1 MRLVKVSTKD
11 IEYTLYIGRCAVGA
25 LKDVASHLFENKQ
38 VAVIADGTVAD
49 LHLPRL
55 LEHLPRTPL
64 VITFPAGEKSKSVE
78 TVQAVYGRLA
88 DGHIERDAT
97 IVAFGGGVA
106 TDLGGFVA
114 ATWHRGVQSVLV
126 PTTLLAAVDAAVG
139 GKTGVNLPA
148 GKNLVGTFHQPAAV
162 IVDVDLLQTLPR
174 RQFTSGLAESVKM
187 ATVRDPNFLAWHEE
201 HVDPIVRREPGVVE
215 ELIARNCE
223 LKAEIVRLDEREAGL
238 RAILN
243 YGHTV
248 GHALEHLLEY
258 TRPHGECVA
267 WGIRVE
273 NALAVARG
281 MLPPRVADRVGV
293 LLERL
298 GLPPR
303 LPRTIDPAAVAALCR
318 SDKKVRAGR
327 VNCILLRDVGQPERV
342 ADVAG
347 DELRTALAVVQP
359 T

>member
-1 MRLVKVSTKD
+1 MRLVNVSAKD
-11 IEYTLYIGRCAVGA
+11 NEYAIYIGRGA
-25 LKDVASHLFENKQ
+25 IDAFSGVASHLFENKQ
-38 VAVIADGTVAD
+38 VAVIADGAVAD
-49 LHLPRL
+49 LHLSSL
-55 LEHLPRTPL
+55 LDHLPRTPV
-64 VITFPAGEKSKSVE
+64 VITFPPGEQSKSLE
-78 TVQAVYGRLA
+78 TVRAVYERLA
-88 DGHIERDAT
+88 DGHIERDAM

-114 ATWHRGVQSVLV
+114 ATWHRGMRSVLV

-139 GKTGVNLPA
+139 GKTGVNLTA
-148 GKNLVGTFHQPAAV
+148 GKNLIGAFHQPAAV
-162 IVDVDLLQTLPR
+162 VADTELLQTTSQR
-174 RQFTSGLAESVKM
+174 HFTSGLAESVKM
-187 ATVRDPNFLAWHEE
+187 AAVRSPNFLAWHEE
-201 HVDPIVRREPGVVE
+201 HVDPIVRQEPGVVE

-258 TRPHGECVA
+258 TCPHGECVA

-298 GLPPR
+298 GLPLR
-303 LPRTIDPAAVAALCR
+303 LPRAVDPAAVAALCR

-327 VNCILLRDVGQPERV
+327 VNCILLRDAGQPERV

>member
-1 MRLVKVSTKD
+1 MRLVNVQTKD
-11 IEYTLYIGRCAVGA
+11 HEYTVYIGRGAANA
-25 LKDVASHLFENKQ
+25 LKGVASHLIANKQ
-38 VAVIADGTVAD
+38 IVVVSDKTVAD
-49 LHLPRL
+49 WHLPL
-55 LEHLPRTPL
+55 LLGYLPSNPL
-64 VITFPAGEKSKSVE
+64 VVTFPPGEQSKSLE
-78 TVQAVYGRLA
+78 TLRAIYDRLA
-88 DGHIERDAT
+88 ENHIERNAV
-97 IVAFGGGVA
+97 IVALGGGVA
-106 TDLGGFVA
+106 TDLAGFVA
-114 ATWHRGVQSVLV
+114 ATWHRGVRSILV

-148 GKNLVGTFHQPAAV
+148 GKNLVGAFHQPTGVV
-162 IVDVDLLQTLPR
+162 IDVDLLQTLAQ

-187 ATVRDPNFLAWHEE
+187 ATVRDPDFLAWHER
-201 HVDPIVRREPGVVE
+201 HVDPIARREPEVVA

-223 LKAEIVRLDEREAGL
+223 LKAAIVRLDEREAGL

-243 YGHTV
+243 YGHTA

-258 TRPHGECVA
+258 TCPHGECVA

-298 GLPPR
+298 GLPPW
-303 LPRTIDPAAVAALCR
+303 LPRVIDPAAVAALCR

-342 ADVAG
+342 ADVTEE
-347 DELRTALAVVQP
+347 ELGAALVVVQP

>member
-1 MRLVKVSTKD
+1 MLRSIYD
-11 IEYTLYIGRCAVGA
+11 RFAE
-25 LKDVASHLFENKQ
+25 
-38 VAVIADGTVAD
+38 
-49 LHLPRL
+49 
-55 LEHLPRTPL
+55 
-64 VITFPAGEKSKSVE
+64 
-78 TVQAVYGRLA
+78 
-88 DGHIERDAT
+88 GHIERDAVV
-97 IVAFGGGVA
+97 VALGGGVA
-106 TDLGGFVA
+106 TDLAGFVA
-114 ATWHRGVQSVLV
+114 ATWHRGVRSVLV

-148 GKNLVGTFHQPAAV
+148 GKNLVGAFHQPTGVV
-162 IVDVDLLQTLPR
+162 IDVDLLQTLPKE
-174 RQFTSGLAESVKM
+174 QFTSGLAESVKM
-187 ATVRDPNFLAWHEE
+187 ATVRDPGFLVWHER
-201 HVDPIVRREPGVVE
+201 HVAPIVRREPEVLA

-258 TRPHGECVA
+258 TCPHGECVA

-281 MLPPRVADRVGV
+281 MLPPRGADRVGQ

-303 LPRTIDPAAVAALCR
+303 LPRVIDPAAVAALCR

-342 ADVAG
+342 TDVAEE
-347 DELRTALAVVQP
+347 ELGAALAVVQP